1 MIDQSRAYQYAK
13 WCTQR
18 GNRKVGKYVKL
29 QAKKW
34 LRIADGRHK
43 DAYVSEKAYRKICK
57 LLKLM
62 IHPDLHCSM
71 YDGLEDYAWFLIAAV
86 FCTRRREDDRRF
98 YQTAILEIARKNFK
112 TFNSAIIFILG
123 MLTEP
128 RFSRFFSV
136 APDFKLSS
144 ELRLAVRKIIKVSP
158 ALTKYFKI
166 NRDMI
171 TCLINEI
178 EYTPLAYSNDG
189 MDGRLAN
196 IFLADEAGALDSYPV
211 EAMRSSQITL
221 VNKLGIIISTQY
233 PNDNNVMIDEVDI
246 AKKVLDG
253 VLEKENV
260 FALLYEP
267 DDALRKRWETDD
279 LVIYQAN
286 PVAVNNKEVF
296 DSIKDLRTMAILYE
310 NKRENFLCKHCNIM
324 YKGLGVEGYI
334 DVQKV
339 RRCRVAEN
347 LDFWCGRRVWVGLD
361 LSQSDDNT
369 SVAMVT
375 EADGVIHAKVWG
387 ILPKDRIEIKTKKEN
402 VDYAWTIRKT
412 CPAYVETDIHDNL
425 FSAAGTRAR
434 GAKITI
440 RPDSRLTL
448 HEAMRWN
455 GKFLFL
461 TSIELSE
468 QRDRQELQA
477 AVCESVT
484 LTARPQDR
492 TGRDT
497 YNRPVAVSVPSF
509 TFPGI
514 LTEKYFRNEADD
526 VYRAEVQQRV
536 LVTPKVIV
544 LRAGDLVQK
553 GNETPYTVRQVLDLD
568 PYKNEYVVERSWEA

>member
-1 MIDQSRAYQYAK
+1 MPGSSS
-13 WCTQR
+13 W
-18 GNRKVGKYVKL
+18 
-29 QAKKW
+29 
-34 LRIADGRHK
+34 
-43 DAYVSEKAYRKICK
+43 
-57 LLKLM
+57 
-62 IHPDLHCSM
+62 PCSAP
-71 YDGLEDYAWFLIAAV
+71 G
-86 FCTRRREDDRRF
+86 RREDDRRF

-112 TFNSAIIFILG
+112 TFNSAVIFILG

-128 RFSRFFSV
+128 QFSRFFSV

-158 ALTKYFKI
+158 ALTKHFKI

-233 PNDNNVMIDEVDI
+233 PNDNNVMIDEIDI
-246 AKKVLDG
+246 AKKVLDE

-267 DDALRKRWETDD
+267 DDALRKKWETDD

-296 DSIKDLRTMAILYE
+296 EAIKDLRTMAILYE

-339 RRCRVAEN
+339 KRCRVTED
-347 LDFWCGRRVWVGLD
+347 LEFWKGRRVWVGFD
-361 LSQSDDNT
+361 LSQTDDNT

-387 ILPKDRIEIKTKKEN
+387 ILPKERIEVKSKKEN
-402 VDYAWTIRKT
+402 VDYKKLI
-412 CPAYVETDIHDNL
+412 
-425 FSAAGTRAR
+425 AAGNCFAE
-434 GAKITI
+434 GEEVI
-440 RPDSRLTL
+440 DYGFV
-448 HEAMRWN
+448 ERW
-455 GKFLFL
+455 
-461 TSIELSE
+461 
-468 QRDRQELQA
+468 
-477 AVCESVT
+477 
-484 LTARPQDR
+484 
-492 TGRDT
+492 
-497 YNRPVAVSVPSF
+497 
-509 TFPGI
+509 I
-514 LTEKYFRNEADD
+514 LGMAEKYG
-526 VYRAEVQQRV
+526 VEVMQVGYDRYNAIS
-536 LVTPKVIV
+536 T
-544 LRAGDLVQK
+544 VQK
-553 GNETPYTVRQVLDLD
+553 LEAEGMECVEVKQHSSVLHPPTKLLREAILKREFAYDENRLLEINFQNARCTEDTNLNKYVNKKRSAGKVDMVISIIIAVYLMQQAMLSNTELDWGIQVI
-568 PYKNEYVVERSWEA
+568 

>member
-43 DAYVSEKAYRKICK
+43 DAYVSEKAYWKICK

-112 TFNSAIIFILG
+112 TFNSAVIFILG

-339 RRCRVAEN
+339 RRCRVAED
-347 LDFWCGRRVWVGLD
+347 LDFWRGRRVWVGLD

-375 EADGVIHAKVWG
+375 EADGMIHAKVWG

-402 VDYAWTIRKT
+402 VDYRKL
-412 CPAYVETDIHDNL
+412 I
-425 FSAAGTRAR
+425 AAGSCFAE
-434 GAKITI
+434 GEEVI
-440 RPDSRLTL
+440 DYGFV
-448 HEAMRWN
+448 ERW
-455 GKFLFL
+455 
-461 TSIELSE
+461 
-468 QRDRQELQA
+468 
-477 AVCESVT
+477 
-484 LTARPQDR
+484 
-492 TGRDT
+492 
-497 YNRPVAVSVPSF
+497 
-509 TFPGI
+509 I
-514 LTEKYFRNEADD
+514 LGLEEKYG
-526 VYRAEVQQRV
+526 VEVMQVGYDRYNAIS
-536 LVTPKVIV
+536 T
-544 LRAGDLVQK
+544 VQK
-553 GNETPYTVRQVLDLD
+553 LEANSMECVEVKQHSSVLHPPTKLLREAILKKEFAYDENRLLEINFQNARCTEDTNLNKYVNKKRSAGKVDMVVSTIIAVYLMQQAMLDNSELDWGIQVI
-568 PYKNEYVVERSWEA
+568 

>member
-1 MIDQSRAYQYAK
+1 MPMIKDSRAYLYAK
-13 WCTQR
+13 WCVQR

-29 QAKKW
+29 QARKW
-34 LRIADGRHK
+34 LQIADGKHK
-43 DAYVSEKAYRKICK
+43 EAYVSEKSYKKICK

-62 IHPDLHCSM
+62 VHPDLQCSM
-71 YDGLEDYAWFLIAAV
+71 YEGLEDYAWLLIVVV

-98 YQTAILEIARKNFK
+98 YQTALLEIARKNFK
-112 TFNSAIIFILG
+112 TFNSAVIFILG

-158 ALTKYFKI
+158 ALTKHFKI

-171 TCLINEI
+171 TCLLNEI

-253 VLEKENV
+253 LLDKENV

-267 DDALRKRWETDD
+267 DGPLQKRWETDD

-286 PVAVNNKEVF
+286 PVAVNNKEIF
-296 DSIKDLRTMAILYE
+296 ESIKDLRTMAILYE

-324 YKGLGVEGYI
+324 YKGLGVEGYV

-339 RRCRVAEN
+339 RRCRVTED
-347 LDFWCGRRVWVGLD
+347 LDFWRGRRVWVGLD

-369 SVAMVT
+369 SVAMVA
-375 EADGVIHAKVWG
+375 EVDGVIHAKVWG
-387 ILPKDRIEIKTKKEN
+387 ILPKDRVEIKTKKEN
-402 VDYAWTIRKT
+402 VDYAKLIAAGNCFAEGEEVIDYGFVERWILGLEEKYGVEVIQVGYDRWNAISTIQKLEANSMECVEVKQHSSVLHSATKLLREAILKKT
-412 CPAYVETDIHDNL
+412 FAYDDNRLLEINFQNARCTYDTNLNAYVNKKRSAGKVDMVVSTIIAVYLMQQAML
-425 FSAAGTRAR
+425 FDKSMDWAIQT
-434 GAKITI
+434 
-440 RPDSRLTL
+440 
-448 HEAMRWN
+448 
-455 GKFLFL
+455 
-461 TSIELSE
+461 
-468 QRDRQELQA
+468 
-477 AVCESVT
+477 
-484 LTARPQDR
+484 
-492 TGRDT
+492 
-497 YNRPVAVSVPSF
+497 
-509 TFPGI
+509 
-514 LTEKYFRNEADD
+514 
-526 VYRAEVQQRV
+526 
-536 LVTPKVIV
+536 
-544 LRAGDLVQK
+544 
-553 GNETPYTVRQVLDLD
+553 
-568 PYKNEYVVERSWEA
+568 